1 MRDLHFLCAAAF
13 LLQGCGAGGSGG
25 EASGTGGSASRMAYI
40 TVNGSVVTYSPPAGV
55 SGKTDRFVYAAG
67 DVRGGVGAGA
77 ITIEIGN

>member
-1 MRDLHFLCAAAF
+1 
-13 LLQGCGAGGSGG
+13 
-25 EASGTGGSASRMAYI
+25 MAYI